1 MNLLPRKK
9 LLLLLFLLLNLT
21 TPTYAKDKKVQIG
34 KGSWY
39 GKAFHGKL
47 TASGERY
54 NMYDFTAA
62 HRTFPF
68 NSMVK
73 VTNLKNG
80 RSVIVRINDRGP
92 YRKGRIIDLSYL
104 AAKKLGY
111 IKKGVA
117 KLKIKLL
124 YRQKKKSKKRKL
136 VYPYIMQI

>member
-1 MNLLPRKK
+1 MKNFQKRVLQII
-9 LLLLLFLLLNLT
+9 LLLTLSTF
-21 TPTYAKDKKVQIG
+21 TYAKDKNFQIG

-39 GKAFHGKL
+39 GKQFQGKL
-47 TASGERY
+47 TANGEHY

-80 RSVIVRINDRGP
+80 RSVIVRVNDRGP
-92 YRKGRIIDLSYL
+92 YHGGRIIDLSYL

-111 IKKGVA
+111 VKKGIA

-124 YRQKKKSKKRKL
+124 YKKSKKRK
-136 VYPYIMQI
+136 

>member
-1 MNLLPRKK
+1 MKLLLRKK
-9 LLLLLFLLLNLT
+9 LLLIICLLSLSTFA
-21 TPTYAKDKKVQIG
+21 YAKNKKVQIG

-39 GKAFHGKL
+39 GKPFQGKL
-47 TASGERY
+47 TASGEHY
-54 NMYDFTAA
+54 NMYDLTAA

-80 RSVIVRINDRGP
+80 RSVIVRVNDRGP
-92 YRKGRIIDLSYL
+92 YHGGRIIDLSYL

-111 IKKGVA
+111 VKKGVA

-124 YRQKKKSKKRKL
+124 YKKSKKRK
-136 VYPYIMQI
+136 

>member
-1 MNLLPRKK
+1 MSIFQKK
-9 LLLLLFLLLNLT
+9 LLPFIFLLSLAT
-21 TPTYAKDKKVQIG
+21 STHAKNKKVQVG

-39 GKAFHGKL
+39 GKKFQGKL
-47 TASGERY
+47 TANGERY
-54 NMYDFTAA
+54 NMYTLTAA

-73 VTNLKNG
+73 VTNLKNR

-92 YRKGRIIDLSYL
+92 YHGGRIIDLSYL

-111 IKKGVA
+111 MKKGVA

-124 YRQKKKSKKRKL
+124 YRQKKRRK
-136 VYPYIMQI
+136 

>member
-1 MNLLPRKK
+1 MKQLQNKKVLLI
-9 LLLLLFLLLNLT
+9 LLLLNLT
-21 TPTYAKDKKVQIG
+21 TPIHAKNKKVQIG

-39 GKAFHGKL
+39 GKKFQGKL

-80 RSVIVRINDRGP
+80 RSVIVRVNDRGP
-92 YRKGRIIDLSYL
+92 YHGGRIIDLSYL

-111 IKKGVA
+111 VKKGVA

-124 YRQKKKSKKRKL
+124 YKQSKKRK
-136 VYPYIMQI
+136 

>member
-1 MNLLPRKK
+1 MQRFQKK
-9 LLLLLFLLLNLT
+9 LLLTILLLSLLT
-21 TPTYAKDKKVQIG
+21 PIYAKKKVQIG

-39 GKAFHGKL
+39 GKKFQGKL

-80 RSVIVRINDRGP
+80 HSIVVRVNDRGP
-92 YRKGRIIDLSYL
+92 YHGGRIIDLSYL

-111 IKKGVA
+111 LKKGVA
-117 KLKIKLL
+117 KLKIQLL
-124 YRQKKKSKKRKL
+124 YKKSKKRK
-136 VYPYIMQI
+136 

>member
-1 MNLLPRKK
+1 MKLLQRKK
-9 LLLLLFLLLNLT
+9 TLLLLLLLLNLT
-21 TPTYAKDKKVQIG
+21 TPTYAKNKRVQIG

-39 GKAFHGKL
+39 GKRFQGKR
-47 TASGERY
+47 TANGERY
-54 NMYDFTAA
+54 NMYSYTAA

-80 RSVIVRINDRGP
+80 RSIIVRINDRGP
-92 YRKGRIIDLSYL
+92 YHRGRIIDLSYL

-111 IKKGVA
+111 AKRGVA

-124 YRQKKKSKKRKL
+124 YRQKKRRK
-136 VYPYIMQI
+136 

>member
-1 MNLLPRKK
+1 MSIFQKK
-9 LLLLLFLLLNLT
+9 LLPLIFLLSLAT
-21 TPTYAKDKKVQIG
+21 STHAKNKKVQVG

-39 GKAFHGKL
+39 GKKFQGKL
-47 TASGERY
+47 TANGERY
-54 NMYDFTAA
+54 NMYALTAA

-73 VTNLKNG
+73 VTNLKNR

-92 YRKGRIIDLSYL
+92 YHGGRIIDLSYL

-111 IKKGVA
+111 MKKGVA

-124 YRQKKKSKKRKL
+124 YTQSKKRK
-136 VYPYIMQI
+136 

>member
-1 MNLLPRKK
+1 MREFQKK
-9 LLLLLFLLLNLT
+9 LLLIIFLLSLST
-21 TPTYAKDKKVQIG
+21 FTYAKNKKVQIG

-39 GKAFHGKL
+39 GKQFQGKL

-73 VTNLKNG
+73 VTNLKNK
-80 RSVIVRINDRGP
+80 RSVIVRINDHGP
-92 YRKGRIIDLSYL
+92 YHGGRIIDLSYL

-111 IKKGVA
+111 AKKGVA

-124 YRQKKKSKKRKL
+124 YIQKKKSKKRK
-136 VYPYIMQI
+136 

>member
-1 MNLLPRKK
+1 MKLLLRKK
-9 LLLLLFLLLNLT
+9 PLLLLLLLLNLSS
-21 TPTYAKDKKVQIG
+21 PTYAKNKKVQIG

-39 GKAFHGKL
+39 GKKFHGKL

-62 HRTFPF
+62 HKTFPF

-80 RSVIVRINDRGP
+80 RSVIVRVNDRGP
-92 YRKGRIIDLSYL
+92 YHGGRIIDLSYL

-111 IKKGVA
+111 VKKGVA

-124 YRQKKKSKKRKL
+124 YKKRK
-136 VYPYIMQI
+136 

>member
-1 MNLLPRKK
+1 MKQLQNKKVLLI
-9 LLLLLFLLLNLT
+9 LLLLNLT
-21 TPTYAKDKKVQIG
+21 TPIHAKNKKVQIG

-39 GKAFHGKL
+39 GKKFHGKL
-47 TASGERY
+47 TASGEHY

-62 HRTFPF
+62 HKTFPF

-80 RSVIVRINDRGP
+80 RSVIVRVNDRGP
-92 YRKGRIIDLSYL
+92 YHGGRIIDLSYL

-111 IKKGVA
+111 VKKGVA

-124 YRQKKKSKKRKL
+124 YKKRK
-136 VYPYIMQI
+136 

>member
-1 MNLLPRKK
+1 MSIFQKK
-9 LLLLLFLLLNLT
+9 LLPLIFLLSLAT
-21 TPTYAKDKKVQIG
+21 STHAKNKKVQVG

-39 GKAFHGKL
+39 GKKFQGKL
-47 TASGERY
+47 TANGERY
-54 NMYDFTAA
+54 NMYALTAA

-73 VTNLKNG
+73 VTNLKNR

-92 YRKGRIIDLSYL
+92 YHGGRIIDLSYL

-111 IKKGVA
+111 MKKGVA

-124 YRQKKKSKKRKL
+124 YTQKKKRK
-136 VYPYIMQI
+136 

>member
-1 MNLLPRKK
+1 MKLLQRKK
-9 LLLLLFLLLNLT
+9 TLLLLLLLLNLT
-21 TPTYAKDKKVQIG
+21 TSTYAKNKRVQIG

-39 GKAFHGKL
+39 GKRFQGKR
-47 TASGERY
+47 TANGERY
-54 NMYDFTAA
+54 NMYSYTAA

-80 RSVIVRINDRGP
+80 RSIIVRINDRGP
-92 YRKGRIIDLSYL
+92 YHRGRIIDLSYL

-111 IKKGVA
+111 AKKGVA

-124 YRQKKKSKKRKL
+124 YRQKKRRK
-136 VYPYIMQI
+136 

>member
-1 MNLLPRKK
+1 MKLLQRKK
-9 LLLLLFLLLNLT
+9 NLLLLLLLLNLT
-21 TPTYAKDKKVQIG
+21 TPTYAKNKKIQIG

-39 GKAFHGKL
+39 GKEFHGKL

-80 RSVIVRINDRGP
+80 FSVIVRINDRGP

-111 IKKGVA
+111 VKKGVA

-124 YRQKKKSKKRKL
+124 YKQKRKHRH
-136 VYPYIMQI
+136 

>member
-1 MNLLPRKK
+1 MRKFEKKILLLT
-9 LLLLLFLLLNLT
+9 LLLLSLST
-21 TPTYAKDKKVQIG
+21 STYAKNKKIQIG

-39 GKAFHGKL
+39 GKQFQGKL
-47 TASGERY
+47 TANGERY

-80 RSVIVRINDRGP
+80 RSVIVRVNDRGP
-92 YRKGRIIDLSYL
+92 YHGGRIIDLSYL

-111 IKKGVA
+111 VKKGVA
-117 KLKIKLL
+117 KLKIQLL
-124 YRQKKKSKKRKL
+124 HKKSKKRK
-136 VYPYIMQI
+136 

>member
-1 MNLLPRKK
+1 MRKFEKKILLLT
-9 LLLLLFLLLNLT
+9 LLLLSLST
-21 TPTYAKDKKVQIG
+21 STYAKNKKIQIG

-39 GKAFHGKL
+39 GKQFQGKL
-47 TASGERY
+47 TANGERY

-80 RSVIVRINDRGP
+80 RSVIVRVNDRGP
-92 YRKGRIIDLSYL
+92 YHGGRIIDLSYL

-111 IKKGVA
+111 VKKGVA
-117 KLKIKLL
+117 KLKIQLL
-124 YRQKKKSKKRKL
+124 YKKSKKRK
-136 VYPYIMQI
+136 